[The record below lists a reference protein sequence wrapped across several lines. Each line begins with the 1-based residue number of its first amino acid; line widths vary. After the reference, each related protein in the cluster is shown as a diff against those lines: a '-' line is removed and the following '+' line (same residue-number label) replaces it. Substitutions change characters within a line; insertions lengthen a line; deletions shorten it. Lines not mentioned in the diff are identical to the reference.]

1 MAFDAFLK
9 IDGIDGE
16 SSNVKHKGEI
26 EVLSFSW
33 NIKQTLV
40 TDGGGGGGAGK
51 AQVSDFSIV
60 KHVDKAS
67 PQLTV
72 AVCSG
77 EHFRDAL
84 FTIEE
89 PKGARGGGAAFMKIK
104 LSDVLISS
112 FQTAGGASDVPM
124 DQVSLNFAKIEIA
137 VRDAR
142 GQWAQA
148 ESCDFQRGTVG

>member
-9 IDGIDGE
+9 IDGIEGE

-33 NIKQTLV
+33 NIKQSISSV
-40 TDGGGGGGAGK
+40 GGGGGTGK
-51 AQVSDFSIV
+51 AEASDFSIV
-60 KHVDKAS
+60 KHIDKAS
-67 PQLTV
+67 PQLMV

-84 FTIEE
+84 FTVEE
-89 PKGARGGGAAFMKIK
+89 PKGARGGGAAFLKIK

-112 FQTAGGASDVPM
+112 FQTGGGGSDQPM
-124 DQVSLNFAKIEIA
+124 DQVSLNFAKIDVA
-137 VRDAR
+137 VRDSK
-142 GQWAQA
+142 GNWTQGT
-148 ESCDFQRGTVG
+148 SCDFVKIE

>member
-9 IDGIDGE
+9 IEGIDGE

-33 NIKQTLV
+33 NLKQSISSV
-40 TDGGGGGGAGK
+40 GGGGGAGK
-51 AQVSDFSIV
+51 TEVSDFNIV
-60 KHVDKAS
+60 KHIDKAS
-67 PQLTV
+67 PQLMV

-84 FTIEE
+84 FTVEE
-89 PKGARGGGAAFMKIK
+89 PRGARGGGAAFLKIK

-112 FQTAGGASDVPM
+112 FQTGGGGSDQPM
-124 DQVSLNFAKIEIA
+124 DQVSLNFAKIDVA

-148 ESCDFQRGTVG
+148 ESCDFARGTVG

>member
-33 NIKQTLV
+33 NIKQSISSV
-40 TDGGGGGGAGK
+40 GGGGGTGK
-51 AQVSDFSIV
+51 AEVSDFSIV
-60 KHVDKAS
+60 KHIDKAS
-67 PQLTV
+67 PQLMV

-77 EHFRDAL
+77 EHFGDAL
-84 FTIEE
+84 FTVEE
-89 PKGARGGGAAFMKIK
+89 PKGARGGGAAFLKIK

-112 FQTAGGASDVPM
+112 FQTGGGGSDQPM
-124 DQVSLNFAKIEIA
+124 DQVSLNFAKIEVAI
-137 VRDAR
+137 RDAR

-148 ESCDFQRGTVG
+148 ESCDFARGTVG

>member
-9 IDGIDGE
+9 IDGIEGE

-33 NIKQTLV
+33 NIKQSISSV
-40 TDGGGGGGAGK
+40 GGGGGTGK
-51 AQVSDFSIV
+51 AEASDFSIV
-60 KHVDKAS
+60 KHIDKAS
-67 PQLTV
+67 PQLMV

-84 FTIEE
+84 FTVEE
-89 PKGARGGGAAFMKIK
+89 PKGARGGGAAFLKIK

-112 FQTAGGASDVPM
+112 FQTGGGGSDQPM
-124 DQVSLNFAKIEIA
+124 DQVSLNFAKIEVAI
-137 VRDAR
+137 RDAR

-148 ESCDFQRGTVG
+148 ESCDFARGTVG

>member
-9 IDGIDGE
+9 IDGIEGE

-33 NIKQTLV
+33 NIKQTISSV
-40 TDGGGGGGAGK
+40 GGGGGGAGK
-51 AQVSDFSIV
+51 AEVSDFSIV
-60 KHVDKAS
+60 KHIDKAS

-84 FTIEE
+84 FTVEE
-89 PKGARGGGAAFMKIK
+89 PKGQKGGGAAFLKIK

-112 FQTAGGASDVPM
+112 FQTAGGGSDQPM

-142 GQWAQA
+142 GQWAQT
-148 ESCDFQRGTVG
+148 ESCDFARGTVG